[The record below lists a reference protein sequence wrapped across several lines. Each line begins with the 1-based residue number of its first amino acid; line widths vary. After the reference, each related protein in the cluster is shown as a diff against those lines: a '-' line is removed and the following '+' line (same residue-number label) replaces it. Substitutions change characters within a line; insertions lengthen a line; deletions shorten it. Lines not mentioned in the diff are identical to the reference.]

1 MMRELGQ
8 LGSDTEGER
17 LRIFRDYLAS
27 TICLASPLLLD
38 ACKPDELDEA
48 FWRLR
53 PNPCWPKRS
62 RVQTRINGRQ
72 CESRHGQKM
81 GFKAIEM
88 DTNQQFGAIEQL
100 VLRVSPPS
108 AHMVL
113 KIGSLVLRTQDR
125 GGSLSIPR
133 HLTSA
138 ESEALFYAE
147 LDAVFGHPICDGRYY
162 PIVGVKRAIRQPRSL
177 IEFAAAPQEWRVPWA
192 RPWDIP
198 F

>member
-1 MMRELGQ
+1 MSASSRRRRLICRADLKMMRELGQ

-88 DTNQQFGAIEQL
+88 DEPAVRSDRTACAPGLSAFRPHGA
-100 VLRVSPPS
+100 
-108 AHMVL
+108 
-113 KIGSLVLRTQDR
+113 QDR
-125 GGSLSIPR
+125 IAGV
-133 HLTSA
+133 
-138 ESEALFYAE
+138 E
-147 LDAVFGHPICDGRYY
+147 DAG
-162 PIVGVKRAIRQPRSL
+162 
-177 IEFAAAPQEWRVPWA
+177 
-192 RPWDIP
+192 
-198 F
+198 